1 LLLLQRS
8 FQPQVS
14 QTPLADA
21 FVQPQ
26 RLRLRV
32 SRLRLDVVV
41 PSQLL
46 LADGCA
52 LPLQLQL
59 IASPLLLSAIA
70 LVQPL
75 QFFQIPVCLL
85 LLTGGCA
92 RPQLQLLVVRL
103 LLNVPALFRLQS
115 YQLLPAVECV
125 QPLLRPRA
133 SLFLLSAIA
142 LVLTLQFFQI
152 QVCLLLL
159 AGGCA
164 RPLLQLLVVQ
174 LQLSGTT
181 RLRLRSCQ
189 ILISRNIVS
198 VAQQPQPVLVLLQQQ
213 SPATVSRTP
222 VVRTTSARTPK
233 SSEVA
238 PFLRPLP
245 PFGRLQPTCIVLVH
259 KRGVHFQF
267 FPVQLSSARVD
278 DAAFK

>member
-1 LLLLQRS
+1 MLLLQRS

-32 SRLRLDVVV
+32 SRLRLDVTA

-70 LVQPL
+70 PVQPL
-75 QFFQIPVCLL
+75 QFSQIPVCLL

-92 RPQLQLLVVRL
+92 RPLLLLLVVQL
-103 LLNVPALFRLQS
+103 QLNVPALFRLQS

-133 SLFLLSAIA
+133 SLILLSAIA
-142 LVLTLQFFQI
+142 LVQPLQLSQI
-152 QVCLLLL
+152 PVCLLLL

-164 RPLLQLLVVQ
+164 LLLLQLLVVQ

-189 ILISRNIVS
+189 ILISRNTVS
-198 VAQQPQPVLVLLQQQ
+198 VVQQPQPVLVLLQQQ
-213 SPATVSRTP
+213 SPATVSRIP
-222 VVRTTSARTPK
+222 VFRTTSARTPK
-233 SSEVA
+233 SSAVA

-259 KRGVHFQF
+259 KRCVHFQF

>member
-1 LLLLQRS
+1 MLLLQRS

-52 LPLQLQL
+52 QPLQLQL

-75 QFFQIPVCLL
+75 QFSQIPVCLLLLAGGCALLQLQLLVVRLLLSAIALVQPLQFSQIPVCLL

-92 RPQLQLLVVRL
+92 LPLPQ
-103 LLNVPALFRLQS
+103 P
-115 YQLLPAVECV
+115 P
-125 QPLLRPRA
+125 
-133 SLFLLSAIA
+133 
-142 LVLTLQFFQI
+142 
-152 QVCLLLL
+152 
-159 AGGCA
+159 
-164 RPLLQLLVVQ
+164 VVQ

-181 RLRLRSCQ
+181 RLRLRSYQ

-222 VVRTTSARTPK
+222 K
-233 SSEVA
+233 SSEVV

>member
-1 LLLLQRS
+1 MLLLQRS

-14 QTPLADA
+14 QTPLTDA
-21 FVQPQ
+21 FLLQPQ
-26 RLRLRV
+26 ILRLRV

-59 IASPLLLSAIA
+59 KASPLLLSAIA

-75 QFFQIPVCLL
+75 QFSQIPVCLL
-85 LLTGGCA
+85 LLAGGCA
-92 RPQLQLLVVRL
+92 RPLLQLLVVQL
-103 LLNVPALFRLQS
+103 QLNVPALFRLQS

-133 SLFLLSAIA
+133 SLILLSAIA
-142 LVLTLQFFQI
+142 LVQPLQLSQI

-159 AGGCA
+159 TGGCA
-164 RPLLQLLVVQ
+164 LFLLQLLVVR

-189 ILISRNIVS
+189 ILLFPNT
-198 VAQQPQPVLVLLQQQ
+198 VAQQPQPVLVLQQQ

-222 VVRTTSARTPK
+222 T

-238 PFLRPLP
+238 PFLRPL
-245 PFGRLQPTCIVLVH
+245 LY
-259 KRGVHFQF
+259 
-267 FPVQLSSARVD
+267 
-278 DAAFK
+278 

>member
-1 LLLLQRS
+1 MLLQRS
-8 FQPQVS
+8 FRPPVS
-14 QTPLADA
+14 QPPLVYAFVQPPLVDA

-26 RLRLRV
+26 RPRLRV
-32 SRLRLDVVV
+32 SRLRLDVAV

-59 IASPLLLSAIA
+59 QPLAWPLLLSAIA
-70 LVQPL
+70 LVLLP
-75 QFFQIPVCLL
+75 QFSQIPVCLL

-92 RPQLQLLVVRL
+92 LLQLQLLSVQL
-103 LLNVPALFRLQS
+103 LLNVLALLRLQS

-133 SLFLLSAIA
+133 SLILLSAIA
-142 LVLTLQFFQI
+142 LVQPLQFYQI
-152 QVCLLLL
+152 PVCLLLL

-164 RPLLQLLVVQ
+164 LLLLQPPVVQ

-181 RLRLRSCQ
+181 RLRLRSYQ
-189 ILISRNIVS
+189 ILIFPNT
-198 VAQQPQPVLVLLQQQ
+198 VAQQPQPVLVLQQQ
-213 SPATVSRTP
+213 SPANVS
-222 VVRTTSARTPK
+222 RTPK

-245 PFGRLQPTCIVLVH
+245 PFVRLQPTYIVLVH

-267 FPVQLSSARVD
+267 FPVQLSSARF
-278 DAAFK
+278 DAAASK

>member
-1 LLLLQRS
+1 MLLLQRS

-14 QTPLADA
+14 QTPLAYA

-26 RLRLRV
+26 RLRLRF
-32 SRLRLDVVV
+32 SRLRLDAAA

-75 QFFQIPVCLL
+75 QFSQIP
-85 LLTGGCA
+85 
-92 RPQLQLLVVRL
+92 
-103 LLNVPALFRLQS
+103 
-115 YQLLPAVECV
+115 
-125 QPLLRPRA
+125 
-133 SLFLLSAIA
+133 
-142 LVLTLQFFQI
+142 
-152 QVCLLLL
+152 VCLLLL

-164 RPLLQLLVVQ
+164 LLLLQLLVVQ

-181 RLRLRSCQ
+181 RLRLRSYQ
-189 ILISRNIVS
+189 ILISRNTVS
-198 VAQQPQPVLVLLQQQ
+198 VVQQPQPVLVLLQQQ
-213 SPATVSRTP
+213 SPATVSRIP
-222 VVRTTSARTPK
+222 VFRTTSARTPK
-233 SSEVA
+233 SSAVA

-259 KRGVHFQF
+259 KRCVHFQF
-267 FPVQLSSARVD
+267 SPVQLSSARVD
-278 DAAFK
+278 VAAFK